1 MVAAL
6 MLLGACLAPADALA
20 SGPELVAAP
29 SAAELSLGVAV
40 AITGQIGEEG
50 RGLGGIPL
58 VLQASG
64 YPYRG
69 FLTLARLTSS
79 PDGSFTFAGVKLDRN
94 TRLRVESEGSPAAS
108 SASIH
113 VTVDP
118 SAAINAS
125 SLGAG
130 QVRLSLRLGHT
141 TTGGSAPVNVR
152 WFVAAS
158 GTRVFHLAAVTPA
171 RELAPGLTYAS
182 ATIDPPAKR
191 FVYRACVNP
200 SWELAMG
207 APSSHGACP
216 QHDYT
221 VPHDV
226 G

>member
-1 MVAAL
+1 MAATL
-6 MLLGACLAPADALA
+6 ILLGACLVPSSALA

-29 SAAELSLGVAV
+29 SAAELSYGTAV
-40 AITGQIGEEG
+40 AITGHIGEQG
-50 RGLGGIPL
+50 RGLGGVSL

-64 YPYRG
+64 YPFRG
-69 FLTLARLTSS
+69 FLTLARLASS
-79 PDGSFTFAGVKLDRN
+79 PDGSFTFAGVKLDRD
-94 TRLRVESEGSPAAS
+94 TRLRVVTEGSPAAG

-141 TTGGSAPVNVR
+141 AAGGSPPVNVR

-158 GTRVFHLAAVTPA
+158 GTRVFHLAAVTPT
-171 RELAPGLTYAS
+171 RELASGLTYAS
-182 ATIDPPAKR
+182 TTIDPPAKR
-191 FVYRACVNP
+191 FVYRVCLNP
-200 SWELAMG
+200 SWEPAMG